1 VTTNHSLVTWMKALA
16 VLGQSLSSC
25 RQSQLTFSKISRG
38 GTFLECRRAA
48 TGAGGDIR
56 DAGVDCGRRCGDS

>member
-1 VTTNHSLVTWMKALA
+1 VTTNHFLITWMQALA
-16 VLGQSLSSC
+16 VVGQSLSSS
-25 RQSQLTFSKISRG
+25 RQSQPTFSKISRG
-38 GTFLECRRAA
+38 STFLECGRAA